1 MTVRPPRR
9 MHLAVYLPG
18 TAAPAASGPRRTPPG
33 SRTGFVACED
43 LARTA
48 ERGLFDFLL
57 LAGGRRGTGTCG
69 PDDVGRPEPV
79 SVLSALAGVT
89 ERLGLAATADPAFDE
104 PYELARRLATLDH
117 LSGGRAAWNTVGAAL
132 TGEDARRGGEP
143 GRADR
148 CARTAEFV
156 ATARELWDSWTP
168 EGGPRP
174 FAHRGRHFDIA
185 GEFTV
190 PRPPQGHPVVIQAGD
205 SEEERESA
213 AASADVVLTRPRTLR
228 DAQAFYADVKGRLAR
243 HGRAPDDLR
252 ILQGA
257 HVVLGDSQA
266 QAVQRAAAL
275 RAAAQGPPVTVP
287 VPAPR
292 LTRHRDGAAAP
303 PPRETAAVRRGTTR
317 PDAADLDA
325 AGRDTAGADAG
336 GPGAVTVSGVVSVAA
351 GPLAVGPFGPVL
363 DGAGPAAGA
372 PGGPVATGLDGTAA
386 AGTER
391 AVASGAAV
399 AGAGGGAVAAG
410 AAGTGCAG
418 TDGTHGA
425 VTAGAAAADTDSA
438 VAAGAAG
445 AVAAGLA
452 GAGGAVVADLVG
464 TGDAVTTGAGGAIAA
479 GAAGTVVAG
488 LAGAG
493 RAGVAGTSGA
503 VAAGLVGTGGAVTA
517 GTGGAGGAGLV
528 RAVVAGAGTAE
539 AGGAAV
545 AGAGECDGGAGGPE
559 PLVFAGTP
567 EAVAGELA
575 AFVRGAA
582 VDGFV
587 LVPYPV
593 PGAGLDDFVDR
604 VVPLL
609 QRAGA
614 FRTRYEGATLRSHLG
629 LATRP
634 HMEGLIT

>member
-9 MHLAVYLPG
+9 MHLAAYLPG

-57 LAGGRRGTGTCG
+57 LAEGRRGTGTRG
-69 PDDVGRPEPV
+69 PAGAGRPEPV

-117 LSGGRAAWNTVGAAL
+117 LSDGRAAWNTAVAAL

-243 HGRAPDDLR
+243 HGRAPGDLR

-266 QAVQRAAAL
+266 QAVERAAAL
-275 RAAAQGPPVTVP
+275 RAAARPAYAAQGPPVTGP

-292 LTRHRDGAAAP
+292 LTRHRDGAAGP
-303 PPRETAAVRRGTTR
+303 PPRESAAVRRGTTR

-325 AGRDTAGADAG
+325 ADLDAAGRDAAGADAG
-336 GPGAVTVSGVVSVAA
+336 GPGAVAVSELASVTA

-363 DGAGPAAGA
+363 DGEGPVAGA

-391 AVASGAAV
+391 AVAAGAAV
-399 AGAGGGAVAAG
+399 AGAGGGAVTAG

-418 TDGTHGA
+418 TDGRHGA

-445 AVAAGLA
+445 SVAAGLA
-452 GAGGAVVADLVG
+452 GAGGAVV
-464 TGDAVTTGAGGAIAA
+464 
-479 GAAGTVVAG
+479 
-488 LAGAG
+488 
-493 RAGVAGTSGA
+493 
-503 VAAGLVGTGGAVTA
+503 AGLVGTGGAVTA
-517 GTGGAGGAGLV
+517 GTGDAVAAGVGGAVVAGLV
-528 RAVVAGAGTAE
+528 RAVVAGAGSAE

-545 AGAGECDGGAGGPE
+545 TGAAECDGGAGGPE

-567 EAVAGELA
+567 EAVAAELA
-575 AFVRGAA
+575 AFVRRAA

-614 FRTRYEGATLRSHLG
+614 FRTHYEGATLRSHLG